1 MELSIVVPCYNE
13 SKSVNEFYDSISSLL
28 SLNKISYELIMVDDG
43 SSDDTLER
51 LKELNSKDKNVK
63 VISFSRNFGKEAAM
77 LAGLENSSGKY
88 ISIMD
93 ADMQHNPSTLIE
105 MYKKLLD
112 NKNYDVVCAYREN
125 RKDEGTIKRTLTAL
139 FYKVINNVS
148 EIKLLPGAGDFRVF
162 KKCVRDAI
170 VSMKEKTRFLKGMFS
185 FVGFNTIY
193 VPYIPEKRKYGTS
206 KWSLIKLTK
215 YSLDGIISFSTMP
228 LTFIFIVGIIVFLIG
243 LINFLLMGNLSF
255 RTIILF
261 VSFIMLSV
269 GIIALYIC
277 KMYKNSLAR
286 PCYIIR
292 EKIGFSK

>member
-51 LKELNSKDKNVK
+51 LKELNGKDKNVK
-63 VISFSRNFGKEAAM
+63 VISFSRIFGKEAAM

-162 KKCVRDAI
+162 KRSVRDAI

-193 VPYIPEKRKYGTS
+193 VPYTPEKRKYGTS

-261 VSFIMLSV
+261 ISFIVLSV
-269 GIIALYIC
+269 GIIALYVC

>member
-51 LKELNSKDKNVK
+51 LKELNVKDKNVK

-162 KKCVRDAI
+162 KRSVRDAI

-193 VPYIPEKRKYGTS
+193 VPYTPEKRKYGTS

-261 VSFIMLSV
+261 ISFIVLSV
-269 GIIALYIC
+269 GIIALYVC

>member
-51 LKELNSKDKNVK
+51 LKELNGKDKNVK

-93 ADMQHNPSTLIE
+93 AYMQHNPSTLIE

-162 KKCVRDAI
+162 KRSVRDAI

-193 VPYIPEKRKYGTS
+193 VPYTPEKRKYGTS

-261 VSFIMLSV
+261 ISFIMLSV
-269 GIIALYIC
+269 GIIALYVC